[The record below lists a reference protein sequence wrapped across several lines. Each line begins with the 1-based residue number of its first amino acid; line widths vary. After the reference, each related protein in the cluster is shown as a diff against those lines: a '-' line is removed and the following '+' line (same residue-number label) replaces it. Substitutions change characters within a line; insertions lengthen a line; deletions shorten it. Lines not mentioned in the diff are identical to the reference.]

1 MIYFLIMNMIMTAPV
16 LCLNNQTFTKI
27 TPIQVIDTITINH
40 SFTIPLII
48 KIWFFQQFLLLI

>member
-1 MIYFLIMNMIMTAPV
+1 MTAPV

-48 KIWFFQQFLLLI
+48 KIWFFQQFLRLI